1 MKNVENLPN
10 RLEMLR
16 GEKNIS
22 QNQLSKILK
31 ISQSRISNWELGA
44 CMPSAE
50 NLIAL
55 AKYFKCSVDYLLGL
69 ED

>member
-1 MKNVENLPN
+1 MDTFAE
-10 RLEMLR
+10 RLKMLR
-16 GEKNIS
+16 IENNIS
-22 QNQLSKILK
+22 QNQLSKNLK
-31 ISQSRISNWELGA
+31 ISQSNISVWESGEQ
-44 CMPSAE
+44 MPSAE